1 MELLELHDFNINLPH
16 IKPFNQS
23 LKLAIPCKKTNP
35 ILLPTLKGKNDV
47 S

>member
-23 LKLAIPCKKTNP
+23 LKLAIPCKNKPNTTP
-35 ILLPTLKGKNDV
+35 HPKRKK
-47 S
+47 